1 MKGSDVNRFISF
13 VSVVMFFGALL
24 CADSHGEDQ
33 AEKIEFR
40 VGKITDKQYYF
51 EDAKQKIP
59 YSVYIPKSYNPK
71 KKTPLVV
78 ALHGWGSHASQI
90 IRYRNF
96 VPHAEKHGYIIFS
109 AQGLNR
115 TGWYGSHGPGG
126 GFFGP
131 RNLGKLS
138 EQDVLNVLKIAEDN
152 LNIDPDRIYLL
163 GHSMGGSG
171 TLHLGMKYPDK
182 WAALAPIAP
191 AIPYTGWM
199 IERMKEIPTIIIH
212 GTNDT
217 VLPVQATRDWVD
229 KMKSYKMDV
238 KYIEE
243 EGGDH
248 VAIAFKYF
256 DEIFKWFDEH
266 KKPRKK

>member
-1 MKGSDVNRFISF
+1 M
-13 VSVVMFFGALL
+13 
-24 CADSHGEDQ
+24 
-33 AEKIEFR
+33 
-40 VGKITDKQYYF
+40 
-51 EDAKQKIP
+51 
-59 YSVYIPKSYNPK
+59 
-71 KKTPLVV
+71 
-78 ALHGWGSHASQI
+78 
-90 IRYRNF
+90 
-96 VPHAEKHGYIIFS
+96 
-109 AQGLNR
+109 
-115 TGWYGSHGPGG
+115 
-126 GFFGP
+126 
-131 RNLGKLS
+131 S

-163 GHSMGGSG
+163 GHSMGGAG

-199 IERMKEIPTIIIH
+199 IERMKDIPTIIIH

-243 EGGDH
+243 EG
-248 VAIAFKYF
+248 
-256 DEIFKWFDEH
+256 
-266 KKPRKK
+266 